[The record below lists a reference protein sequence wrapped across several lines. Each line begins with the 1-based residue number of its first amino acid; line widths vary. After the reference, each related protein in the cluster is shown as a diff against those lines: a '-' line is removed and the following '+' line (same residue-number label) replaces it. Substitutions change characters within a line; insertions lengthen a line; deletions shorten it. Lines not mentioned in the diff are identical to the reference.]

1 MRWETSPSFPISK
14 GFSVQTQAKR
24 KVNSR
29 QHSNPGMQGIGMVFL
44 HVRTITRRG
53 NDDRLPTVEDY
64 RCKNR
69 HEARFEYLGLLVL
82 LLNRLVSFP
91 RT

>member
-1 MRWETSPSFPISK
+1 
-14 GFSVQTQAKR
+14 
-24 KVNSR
+24 
-29 QHSNPGMQGIGMVFL
+29 MVFL

-53 NDDRLPTVEDY
+53 NDDGTTHQNY

-69 HEARFEYLGLLVL
+69 DEARFECLGLLIL

-91 RT
+91 QT

>member
-1 MRWETSPSFPISK
+1 
-14 GFSVQTQAKR
+14 
-24 KVNSR
+24 
-29 QHSNPGMQGIGMVFL
+29 MQGIGMVFP

-53 NDDRLPTVEDY
+53 NDDGTTHQNY

-82 LLNRLVSFP
+82 LPNRLVSFP